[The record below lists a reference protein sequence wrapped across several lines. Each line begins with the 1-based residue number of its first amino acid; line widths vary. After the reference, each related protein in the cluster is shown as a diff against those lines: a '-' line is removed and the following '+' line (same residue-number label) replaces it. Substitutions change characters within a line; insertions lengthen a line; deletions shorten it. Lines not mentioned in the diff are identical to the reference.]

1 MHIVMTDGKRKNK
14 LLILMLQIIVLIIVI
29 IVAIHLLKNMSV
41 QAYNSSTKNNGNI
54 ENITDNGNHNEPEQ
68 ISLMNG
74 ETKEPTE
81 KVKDAAISRYIFV
94 GDSRYVGMRKFAQS
108 NDIFIAENAQ
118 GYDFLMSK
126 LETIRQY
133 ADNNSVLIIGLGVN
147 DYGVNYKKYI
157 SIMNELADTLECNV
171 YYMLINPVEE
181 EKEIPYGYT
190 VYNEMIDKYN
200 MLMRAGFSDRVKIID
215 SNTYLKENGFSTV
228 DGLHYDDNTYNKIY
242 NYLKSNAL

>member
-1 MHIVMTDGKRKNK
+1 MTNGKRKNK
-14 LLILMLQIIVLIIVI
+14 LLILMLQIVVLIIVI
-29 IVAIHLLKNMSV
+29 IASVHLLKNMSV
-41 QAYNSSTKNNGNI
+41 QAYNSTTKSDEYI
-54 ENITDNGNHNEPEQ
+54 ENITDNKNMNESEQ
-68 ISLMNG
+68 MELINE
-74 ETKEPTE
+74 ETKEPTDV
-81 KVKDAAISRYIFV
+81 VKDESINRYIFV
-94 GDSRYVGMRKFAQS
+94 GDSRYVGMRKFAQN
-108 NDIFIAENAQ
+108 NDIFIAENAK
-118 GYDFLMSK
+118 GYDFLMSN

-147 DYGVNYKKYI
+147 DYGVNYKNYI
-157 SIMNELADTLECNV
+157 RIMNELADTMECHV

-200 MLMRAGFSDRVKIID
+200 MLMRAGFSDKVKIID
-215 SNTYLKENGFSTV
+215 SNSYLKENGFSTV

>member
-14 LLILMLQIIVLIIVI
+14 LLILMLQIVILIIVI
-29 IVAIHLLKNMSV
+29 IASVHLLKNMNV
-41 QAYNSSTKNNGNI
+41 QAYNSMTKNNGNI
-54 ENITDNGNHNEPEQ
+54 ENIIANGNSNEPEQ
-68 ISLMNG
+68 IGLIN
-74 ETKEPTE
+74 EDTKEPTE
-81 KVKDAAISRYIFV
+81 EVKDAGINRYIFV

-108 NDIFIAENAQ
+108 DDIFIAENAQ
-118 GYDFLMSK
+118 GYDFLMSN

-147 DYGVNYKKYI
+147 DYGVNYKNYI
-157 SIMNELADTLECNV
+157 RIMNELADTIECPV

-200 MLMRAGFSDRVKIID
+200 MLMRAGFSDKVKIID
-215 SNTYLKENGFSTV
+215 SNSYLKENGFSTV

>member
-1 MHIVMTDGKRKNK
+1 MTNGKRKNK
-14 LLILMLQIIVLIIVI
+14 LLILMLQIVVLIIVI
-29 IVAIHLLKNMSV
+29 IASVHLLKNMSV
-41 QAYNSSTKNNGNI
+41 QAYNSTTKSDEYI
-54 ENITDNGNHNEPEQ
+54 ENITDNKNMNESEQ
-68 ISLMNG
+68 MELINE
-74 ETKEPTE
+74 ETKEPTDV
-81 KVKDAAISRYIFV
+81 VKDESINRYIFV
-94 GDSRYVGMRKFAQS
+94 GDSRYVGMRKFAQN
-108 NDIFIAENAQ
+108 NDIFIAENAK
-118 GYDFLMSK
+118 GYDFLMSN

-147 DYGVNYKKYI
+147 DYGVNYKNYI
-157 SIMNELADTLECNV
+157 RIINELADTMECHV

-200 MLMRAGFSDRVKIID
+200 MLMRAGFSDKVKIID
-215 SNTYLKENGFSTV
+215 SNSYLKENGFSTV